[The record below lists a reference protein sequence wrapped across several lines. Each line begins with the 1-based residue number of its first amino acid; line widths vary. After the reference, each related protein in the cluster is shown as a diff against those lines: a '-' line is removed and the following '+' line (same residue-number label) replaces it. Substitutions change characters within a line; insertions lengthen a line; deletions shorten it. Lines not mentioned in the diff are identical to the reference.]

1 MRRRLSKLVASSL
14 VLIALTSP
22 ALAQAPPAP
31 PAPPP
36 PVVSPDIGADRNV
49 TLRLRAPSAERV
61 ELVSGGDIP
70 GVPMQGGLPLAKG
83 TDGVFSV
90 MLPALAAGAYRYR
103 FTVDGVPTSDPS
115 NPATSESNSNAWSLF
130 YVPGA
135 PFMDTQRIAHGSV
148 AEVNY
153 FSTALGRTRRM
164 HVYTPPGYE
173 KSRDA
178 YPVFYLLHGA
188 FDGDDS
194 WPTVGRAGFIIDNLI
209 ASGDARPMIVVMPDG
224 HTARFGG
231 TGGGLNTADFVR
243 EFTADIK
250 PYVESSYRIRKGRE
264 STAIAGLS
272 MGGAQTLDIAFGDLT
287 SYGYVGVFS
296 SGVFGIENN
305 ADWENAHGAQ
315 LDNAAAKRDLDL
327 VWFSTGKDDFLL
339 GTTKATVALLEKHG
353 FDVVYEES
361 KGGHTWINWREYLA
375 KFAPQLFR

>member
-1 MRRRLSKLVASSL
+1 MSRKLATLLTSSL
-14 VLIALTSP
+14 VLIALAGP
-22 ALAQAPPAP
+22 ALAQAPA
-31 PAPPP
+31 APPP
-36 PVVSPDIGADRNV
+36 PVVSPDIAANRDV

-61 ELVSGGDIP
+61 DLVSGGDIP

-83 TDGVFSV
+83 ADGVFSV

-115 NPATSESNSNAWSLF
+115 NPATSESNGNAWSLF
-130 YVPGA
+130 YVSGA

-148 AEVNY
+148 SEVNY

-194 WPTVGRAGFIIDNLI
+194 WPTVGRAGFIIDNLL

-231 TGGGLNTADFVR
+231 TGGGLNTADFVK
-243 EFTADIK
+243 EFTTDIK
-250 PYVESSYRIRKGRE
+250 PYVESTYRIRTGR
-264 STAIAGLS
+264 A
-272 MGGAQTLDIAFGDLT
+272 
-287 SYGYVGVFS
+287 
-296 SGVFGIENN
+296 
-305 ADWENAHGAQ
+305 
-315 LDNAAAKRDLDL
+315 
-327 VWFSTGKDDFLL
+327 
-339 GTTKATVALLEKHG
+339 
-353 FDVVYEES
+353 
-361 KGGHTWINWREYLA
+361 
-375 KFAPQLFR
+375 

>member
-1 MRRRLSKLVASSL
+1 MSGKLSKLLSSL
-14 VLIALTSP
+14 ILIAIVGP
-22 ALAQAPPAP
+22 ALAQAPPP
-31 PAPPP
+31 QPP
-36 PVVSPDIGADRNV
+36 PVVSPEITADRNV

-61 ELVSGGDIP
+61 DLVSGGDIP
-70 GVPMQGGLPLAKG
+70 GVPFQGGLPLAKG
-83 TDGVFSV
+83 ADGVFSV
-90 MLPALAAGAYRYR
+90 MLPALASGAYRYR
-103 FTVDGVPTSDPS
+103 FTVDGVPTSDPN
-115 NPATSESNSNAWSLF
+115 NPETSESNGNAWSLF

-135 PFMDTQRIAHGSV
+135 PFMDTQRLAHGSV
-148 AEVNY
+148 AEVHY

-194 WPTVGRAGFIIDNLI
+194 WSTVGRAGFIVDNLI

-231 TGGGLNTADFVR
+231 AGGGLNTADFVR

-250 PYVESSYRIRKGRE
+250 PYVESTYRIRKGRA

-296 SGVFGIENN
+296 SGVFGIAND
-305 ADWENAHGAQ
+305 ASWESAHAKQ
-315 LDNAAAKRDLDL
+315 LDDAAAKRDLRL
-327 VWFSTGKDDFLL
+327 VWLSTGKDDFLL
-339 GTTKATVALLEKHG
+339 DTTKATVAMLEKHG

-361 KGGHTWINWREYLA
+361 AGGHTWSNWREYLS

>member
-1 MRRRLSKLVASSL
+1 MGTLLRILGSACLVASL
-14 VLIALTSP
+14 A
-22 ALAQAPPAP
+22 AQAQPQPPAR
-31 PAPPP
+31 PP
-36 PVVSPDIGADRNV
+36 PVVSPEIAASRDV

-61 ELVSGGDIP
+61 DLVSGGDIP
-70 GVPMQGGLPLAKG
+70 GVPIQGGLPLAKG
-83 TDGVFSV
+83 ADDTFSV
-90 MLPALAAGAYRYR
+90 MLPALAPGAYRYR

-115 NPATSESNSNAWSLF
+115 NPATSESNGNAWSLF

-148 AEVNY
+148 AEVHY

-173 KSRDA
+173 KNRDT
-178 YPVFYLLHGA
+178 YPVLYLLHGA

-194 WPTVGRAGFIIDNLI
+194 WSTVGRAGFIVDNLI

-250 PYVESSYRIRKGRE
+250 PYVESTYRIRKGRAA
-264 STAIAGLS
+264 TAIAGLS
-272 MGGAQTLDIAFGDLT
+272 MGGAQTLDIAFGDLA

-296 SGVFGIENN
+296 SGVFGI
-305 ADWENAHGAQ
+305 ADSSNWENEHRAQ
-315 LDNAAAKRDLDL
+315 LDDAAAKRDLEL
-327 VWFSTGKDDFLL
+327 WFSTGKDDFLL
-339 GTTKATVALLEKHG
+339 DTTRATVAMLERHG

-361 KGGHTWINWREYLA
+361 VGGHTWINWREYLA
-375 KFAPQLFR
+375 KFAPQLFDAGG

>member
-1 MRRRLSKLVASSL
+1 
-14 VLIALTSP
+14 
-22 ALAQAPPAP
+22 
-31 PAPPP
+31 
-36 PVVSPDIGADRNV
+36 
-49 TLRLRAPSAERV
+49 
-61 ELVSGGDIP
+61 
-70 GVPMQGGLPLAKG
+70 LPLAKG
-83 TDGVFSV
+83 ADGVFSV

-103 FTVDGVPTSDPS
+103 FTVDGVATNDPS

-135 PFMDTQRIAHGSV
+135 PFMDTQRIAHGSIG
-148 AEVNY
+148 EVSY
-153 FSTALGRTRRM
+153 FSTALNRTRRM

-231 TGGGLNTADFVR
+231 GGGLDTADFVR
-243 EFTADIK
+243 EFKGDIK
-250 PYVESSYRIRKGRE
+250 PYVETTYRVRKGRA

-296 SGVFGIENN
+296 SGVFGIDNN
-305 ADWENAHGAQ
+305 ADWENAHAAQ
-315 LDNAAAKRDLDL
+315 LDNAAPKHGLEL

-339 GTTKATVALLEKHG
+339 GTTKATVAMLEKHG

-361 KGGHTWINWREYLA
+361 AGGHTWINWREYLA

>member
-1 MRRRLSKLVASSL
+1 MSGRLSKLLASSL
-14 VLIALTSP
+14 VLAFASSS
-22 ALAQAPPAP
+22 LAQA

-36 PVVSPDIGADRNV
+36 PVVSPEIGTDRNV

-83 TDGVFSV
+83 ADGVFSV
-90 MLPALAAGAYRYR
+90 MLPTLAAGAYRYR

-115 NPATSESNSNAWSLF
+115 NPATSETNSNAWSLF

-135 PFMDTQRIAHGSV
+135 PFMDTQRVAHGSIG
-148 AEVNY
+148 EVNY

-194 WPTVGRAGFIIDNLI
+194 WPTVGRAGFILDNLI

-231 TGGGLNTADFVR
+231 AGGGLNTADFVR

-250 PYVESSYRIRKGRE
+250 PYVESTYRIRKGRA

-296 SGVFGIENN
+296 SGVFGIDNST
-305 ADWENAHGAQ
+305 DWENAHGAQ
-315 LDNAAAKRDLDL
+315 LDDAAAKHDLDL

-339 GTTKATVALLEKHG
+339 GTTKATVAMLKKHG
-353 FDVVYEES
+353 FDVVYKES
-361 KGGHTWINWREYLA
+361 TGGHTWINWREYLA

>member
-1 MRRRLSKLVASSL
+1 MGSRLARELWSGCLA
-14 VLIALTSP
+14 IALAAP
-22 ALAQAPPAP
+22 VLAQPA
-31 PAPPP
+31 AGPP
-36 PVVSPDIGADRNV
+36 PVVSPEIAASRDV

-70 GVPMQGGLPLAKG
+70 GVPMQGGLPLTKG
-83 TDGVFSV
+83 LDGVFSV

-103 FTVDGVPTSDPS
+103 FSVDGVPTGDPG
-115 NPATSESNSNAWSLF
+115 NPATSESNGNAWSLF

-135 PFMDTQRIAHGSV
+135 PFMDTQRVAHGAV
-148 AEVNY
+148 AEVHY

-173 KSRDA
+173 KNRET

-194 WPTVGRAGFIIDNLI
+194 WSTVGRAGFIVDNLI
-209 ASGDARPMIVVMPDG
+209 AAGDARPMIVVMPDG

-231 TGGGLNTADFVR
+231 AGGGLNTADFVR
-243 EFTADIK
+243 ELTTDIK
-250 PYVESSYRIRKGRE
+250 PYVESTYRARQGRAD
-264 STAIAGLS
+264 TAIAGLS
-272 MGGAQTLDIAFGDLT
+272 MGGAQALDIAFGDLA
-287 SYGYVGVFS
+287 SYGYIGVFS
-296 SGVFGIENN
+296 SGVFGIANN
-305 ADWENAHGAQ
+305 ADWEKAHAAQ
-315 LDNAAAKRDLDL
+315 LDDASLKRDLEL

-339 GTTKATVALLEKHG
+339 DTTKATVAMLEKHG

-361 KGGHTWINWREYLA
+361 AGGHTWIVWREYLA